1 VHPQRPC
8 HDHPSANTTDARQ
21 PVPGTLATDS
31 AWEGMMQD
39 LIYLGLT
46 ALFFAL
52 CWGFVRL
59 AERL

>member
-1 VHPQRPC
+1 MRARRP
-8 HDHPSANTTDARQ
+8 AL
-21 PVPGTLATDS
+21 GTPATG
-31 AWEGMMQD
+31 WTPEGTMLD

-46 ALFFAL
+46 FLFFAL